1 MDDFEQFEAFQ
12 KCREFV
18 RAVAE
23 LLNRGDFSKEPVL
36 VTQLRKT
43 MLSIYSNFAEGF
55 ERDGNREFAQFVS
68 ITKGSVGETRAQL
81 LYALDFGYL
90 EREKF
95 EQLNALGRQ
104 AARYLGGLMRYLNN
118 SKYRGRKF
126 KSEDTSA
133 LRTPNRER
141 RTPNAEPRT
150 SIPNPEPQTPN
161 AEPRTS
167 IPNSEPQTPNS
178 EPQSRTPNL
187 KPKLQTPNSKLQT
200 SNPNSEPRTPNSEL

>member
-23 LLNRGDFSKEPVL
+23 LLNQGAFSKDPVL

-43 MLSIYSNFAEGF
+43 MLSIYSNLAEGF

-68 ITKGSVGETRAQL
+68 ITKGSVGETRGQL

-95 EQLNALGRQ
+95 EQLSALAKQ

-126 KSEDTSA
+126 KTEDTLHPRTQNSK
-133 LRTPNRER
+133 LRTPNPEPSTSEL
-141 RTPNAEPRT
+141 RTPN
-150 SIPNPEPQTPN
+150 
-161 AEPRTS
+161 
-167 IPNSEPQTPNS
+167 
-178 EPQSRTPNL
+178 
-187 KPKLQTPNSKLQT
+187 PKLRTR
-200 SNPNSEPRTPNSEL
+200 NSEPRTPNSEPSPCAE

>member
-23 LLNRGDFSKEPVL
+23 LLNGGAFSKDPVL

-55 ERDGNREFAQFVS
+55 ERDGNREFAQFIS
-68 ITKGSVGETRAQL
+68 ITKGSVGETRGQL

-95 EQLNALGRQ
+95 EQLSALAKQ

-126 KSEDTSA
+126 KNEHT
-133 LRTPNRER
+133 LLTP
-141 RTPNAEPRT
+141 
-150 SIPNPEPQTPN
+150 IPNPEPRTPN
-161 AEPRTS
+161 PKLQTSNSELRTPNPRTR
-167 IPNSEPQTPNS
+167 TPNS
-178 EPQSRTPNL
+178 EPGTPN
-187 KPKLQTPNSKLQT
+187 PELQTPTSKR
-200 SNPNSEPRTPNSEL
+200 PPCAV

>member
-95 EQLNALGRQ
+95 EQLNALGKQ

-133 LRTPNRER
+133 LRTPNREP

-150 SIPNPEPQTPN
+150 SIPTPN
-161 AEPRTS
+161 
-167 IPNSEPQTPNS
+167 
-178 EPQSRTPNL
+178 
-187 KPKLQTPNSKLQT
+187 PKLQTPNPKLRT
-200 SNPNSEPRTPNSEL
+200 SISNAEPRTLNAERRTVNPKRRTLNVKR